1 MRESGGLAEREV
13 PMSGRLRS
21 VVMLFAVATLI
32 FTACSNDKTP
42 SGTPSNSAAGSTVTV
57 RLQEFAVLPTPASL
71 AAGSITFQ
79 AENKG
84 TAYAHEFVVVKTAL
98 APDKLPTGADGSV
111 NEDGAGIE
119 AVGELEDIAVG
130 TSKTAT
136 FTMAAGSYVLFCNVV
151 ETVGAQT
158 LVHYKLGMRAAF
170 TVS

>member
-1 MRESGGLAEREV
+1 
-13 PMSGRLRS
+13 MSGRLRS
-21 VVMLFAVATLI
+21 IVLLFAVGTLV
-32 FTACSNDKTP
+32 FTACSKDKTP
-42 SGTPSNSAAGSTVTV
+42 SGGGTNSPSGTTVAVIVQEYVVLPNPASAAAGSVTFNA
-57 RLQEFAVLPTPASL
+57 Q
-71 AAGSITFQ
+71 
-79 AENKG
+79 NKG
-84 TAYAHEFVVVKTAL
+84 PEHTHEFVVVKTAL

-130 TSKTAT
+130 TSKTVT

-158 LVHYKLGMRAAF
+158 LVHYKQGMRTAF